1 MTEQMQ
7 NLITALGTL
16 VREDSRFTQLEQAI
30 EEYERSQ
37 ELNELIA
44 EYNNQQNLLAD
55 TFGAD
60 ELTRDVVQKRIN
72 TLYDAIT
79 NHPVY
84 TAYADAKAEFDD
96 LTTEIYGELQFAI
109 TGQRPCNGSC
119 ATCGSAGCAGC
130 SGT

>member
-16 VREDSRFTQLEQAI
+16 VRGDSRFIQLEQAI

-37 ELNELIA
+37 ELNDLIA
-44 EYNNQQNLLAD
+44 EYNDQQNLLAD
-55 TFGAD
+55 SIGAD
-60 ELTRDVVQKRIN
+60 EAARDAVQKRIN
-72 TLYDAIT
+72 ALYEEIT

-96 LTTEIYGELQFAI
+96 LTNEIYGELQFAI
-109 TGQRPCNGSC
+109 TGQRPCAGNCS
-119 ATCGSAGCAGC
+119 ACGSAGCAGC